1 MKKIGALESRKAAL
15 QASAKSINRQ
25 IDLQK
30 VQLKDD
36 CEAVELSL
44 KEQIMRLN
52 EHAEVIKKQNSELYR
67 EMDNL
72 VQAGEYAREQLH
84 RNEIIMRLKERNYEE
99 LSRSMRMIEQ
109 SRSLEAQREHA
120 FRNAAP

>member
-52 EHAEVIKKQNSELYR
+52 EHAEVIKK
-67 EMDNL
+67 
-72 VQAGEYAREQLH
+72 
-84 RNEIIMRLKERNYEE
+84 
-99 LSRSMRMIEQ
+99 
-109 SRSLEAQREHA
+109 
-120 FRNAAP
+120 

>member
-120 FRNAAP
+120 YRNAAP